1 MHYQQL
7 VALLLAAGS
16 EVVLASVSSTVI
28 NGNNNSASTTASTKL
43 SKPRRRDLE
52 SLYRR
57 DPEFVHAMQLLAR
70 TTRAAKDVDG
80 MVADIKAGKTPAPL
94 VAAATERGLVK
105 NVQGFQGKNNGNRN
119 ARPQL
124 KNGAAPKVKRASKGK
139 GTISG
144 PRGQVHST
152 AKVVSHVQSKFPT
165 FQFLV
170 RLLNIHQPLAVI
182 SHLRSIKPF
191 KTAKN
196 SWLLDNFPAILL
208 LHH

>member
-28 NGNNNSASTTASTKL
+28 NGNNNSATTTASTKL

-57 DPEFVHAMQLLAR
+57 DPEFVRAMQLLAR
-70 TTRAAKDVDG
+70 QTRAAKDVDG

-94 VAAATERGLVK
+94 VAAATERKLLK
-105 NVQGFQGKNNGNRN
+105 NVQGFQGKNNGNPN

-124 KNGAAPKVKRASKGK
+124 PKGAAPKVKRQVKGK
-139 GTISG
+139 GNTVKTAATTPG
-144 PRGQVHST
+144 PIAGPKGQVLPVP
-152 AKVVSHVQSKFPT
+152 KVVEHVSSKFPVT
-165 FQFLV
+165 K
-170 RLLNIHQPLAVI
+170 
-182 SHLRSIKPF
+182 SSC
-191 KTAKN
+191 
-196 SWLLDNFPAILL
+196 SY
-208 LHH
+208 